1 MTLRAGLQRA
11 SIPLRAAFLGA
22 ALLVAWQPAPS
33 LANDSAA
40 ALDAGGLVLVRDPD
54 IALESEDLR
63 IGVERIEVDYVFRNR
78 AAAPRTIRI
87 AFPLPAIDGAELS
100 LSALSLPFP
109 DRANFVGFTVT
120 VDGRPVE
127 PALEERAFL
136 GTREVGD
143 ILRRHAL
150 PLNPLRRDDLARAL
164 ARLTPADLAALQ
176 KAGLLSDASG
186 DAEPQWRSEAKFHWE
201 QTFPAG
207 ADLRVSHAYAPVKGN
222 HLVSGK
228 EAGEPEYRAR
238 YCLDEAGVAGI
249 RRLGARKPD
258 GYTRAVEVPYIVTT
272 ARNWAGRIGRFTL
285 TVDKGRPD
293 ALVSFCRTGV
303 RKTGPTTF
311 VWEARDYAPDSDL
324 RVLIVSNDDDFLSI
338 R

>member
-1 MTLRAGLQRA
+1 MVSTRRLT
-11 SIPLRAAFLGA
+11 
-22 ALLVAWQPAPS
+22 ALLAAGFLAVACSAPAR
-33 LANDSAA
+33 ANDSAA

-63 IGVERIEVDYVFRNR
+63 IGIERIEVDYVFRNR
-78 AAAPRTIRI
+78 SESPRTLRI

-100 LSALSLPFP
+100 VSALSLPFP

-120 VDGRPVE
+120 VEGRPVE

-136 GTREVGD
+136 GAREVGD
-143 ILRRHAL
+143 VLRRHGL

-164 ARLTPADLAALQ
+164 ARLASADLTALH
-176 KAGLLSDASG
+176 KTGLLSEASAEADA
-186 DAEPQWRSEAKFHWE
+186 QWRGEAKFHWE

-207 ADLRVSHAYAPVKGN
+207 QAVRVSHGYAPVKGN
-222 HLVSGK
+222 HLVSAK
-228 EAGEPEYRAR
+228 EAGERDYRAR
-238 YCLDEAGVAGI
+238 YCLDDAGLAGI
-249 RRLGARKPD
+249 RRLAARKSG
-258 GYTRAVEVPYIVTT
+258 GYTRAVEIPYIVTT
-272 ARNWAGRIGRFTL
+272 AKNWAGRIGRFTL
-285 TVDKGRPD
+285 TIDKGRPD

-324 RVLIVSNDDDFLSI
+324 RVLVVSNDDEALGI

>member
-1 MTLRAGLQRA
+1 MASKRRLTATLGLLALTAAG
-11 SIPLRAAFLGA
+11 
-22 ALLVAWQPAPS
+22 ALPARG
-33 LANDSAA
+33 NDSAA
-40 ALDAGGLVLVRDPD
+40 ALDAGGLVLVRDPE

-63 IGVERIEVDYVFRNR
+63 IGLRRIDVDYVFRNTGPS
-78 AAAPRTIRI
+78 ARTVRV
-87 AFPLPAIDGAELS
+87 AFPLPPIDGEELS

-109 DRANFVGFTVT
+109 DRANFVGFTVS
-120 VDGRPVE
+120 VDGRAIE

-136 GTREVGD
+136 GAREVSDTLKRDG
-143 ILRRHAL
+143 L
-150 PLNPLRRDDLARAL
+150 PLNPLRRDDLEKGLKRL
-164 ARLTPADLAALQ
+164 APAALAALHG
-176 KAGLLSDASG
+176 AGLLSEASADA
-186 DAEPQWRSEAKFHWE
+186 AAQWRGEAKFHWE

-207 ADLRVSHAYAPVKGN
+207 QAVRVSHGYAPVKGN
-222 HLVSGK
+222 HLVSAK
-228 EAGEPEYRAR
+228 EAGERDYRER
-238 YCLDEAGVAGI
+238 YCLDDAGLAGI

-311 VWEARDYAPDSDL
+311 VWEARDYLPDADL
-324 RVLIVSNDDDFLSI
+324 RVLVVSNDDEALDI

>member
-1 MTLRAGLQRA
+1 MGSSREARQR
-11 SIPLRAAFLGA
+11 RAAFLGA
-22 ALLVAWQPAPS
+22 LALAVAASPQAR
-33 LANDSAA
+33 ANDSAA

-54 IALESEDLR
+54 ITLESEDLR
-63 IGVERIEVDYVFRNR
+63 IGLRRIDVDYVFRNGSPS
-78 AAAPRTIRI
+78 PRTVRI
-87 AFPLPAIDGAELS
+87 AFPLPPIDGAELS
-100 LSALSLPFP
+100 LSPLSLPYP

-120 VDGRPVE
+120 VDGRAIE

-136 GTREVGD
+136 GTREVSD
-143 ILRRHAL
+143 ILKRHAL
-150 PLNPLRRDDLARAL
+150 PLNPLRREDLAAGLKRL
-164 ARLTPADLAALQ
+164 APADLAALHG
-176 KAGLLSDASG
+176 AGLLTEAAAEADA
-186 DAEPQWRSEAKFHWE
+186 QWRGEAKFHWE

-207 ADLRVSHAYAPVKGN
+207 QALRVSHGYAPVKGN
-222 HLVSGK
+222 HLVSAK
-228 EAGEPEYRAR
+228 EAAERDYRER
-238 YCLDEAGVAGI
+238 YCVDDAGLAGI

-311 VWEARDYAPDSDL
+311 VWEAQNYLPDADL
-324 RVLIVSNDDDFLSI
+324 RVLVVSNDDDALDI

>member
-1 MTLRAGLQRA
+1 MASKRRLTATLG
-11 SIPLRAAFLGA
+11 
-22 ALLVAWQPAPS
+22 LVALTAAGALPARG
-33 LANDSAA
+33 NDSAA
-40 ALDAGGLVLVRDPD
+40 ALDAGGLVLVRDPE

-63 IGVERIEVDYVFRNR
+63 IGLRRIDVDYVFRNTGPS
-78 AAAPRTIRI
+78 ARTVRV
-87 AFPLPAIDGAELS
+87 AFPLPPIDGEELS

-109 DRANFVGFTVT
+109 DRANFVGFTVS
-120 VDGRPVE
+120 VDGRAIE

-136 GTREVGD
+136 GTREVSDTLKRDG
-143 ILRRHAL
+143 L
-150 PLNPLRRDDLARAL
+150 PLNPLRRDDLEKGLKRL
-164 ARLTPADLAALQ
+164 APAELAALHG
-176 KAGLLSDASG
+176 AGLLSEASADA
-186 DAEPQWRSEAKFHWE
+186 AAQWRGEAKFHWE

-207 ADLRVSHAYAPVKGN
+207 QAVRVSHGYAPVKGN
-222 HLVSGK
+222 HLVSAK
-228 EAGEPEYRAR
+228 EAGERGYRER
-238 YCLDEAGVAGI
+238 YCLDDAGLSGI

-311 VWEARDYAPDSDL
+311 VWEARDYLPDADL
-324 RVLIVSNDDDFLSI
+324 RVLVVSNDDEALDI